1 MLKVLAPAVVE
12 ALNRAGEAGADAV
25 QTGIMTIL
33 KQADPVNAEG
43 GRRDESLDPDGMRR
57 PLRPDCTSMTN
68 RGTLRVVR
76 QHLDD
81 AAFRDPAVAAG
92 TDHSGQLVLQ
102 RRKLPD
108 TPLDLGQVTP
118 RDQVDLGARAVRV

>member
-43 GRRDESLDPDGMRR
+43 GGVMKALIRTECGDP
-57 PLRPDCTSMTN
+57 C
-68 RGTLRVVR
+68 
-76 QHLDD
+76 
-81 AAFRDPAVAAG
+81 
-92 TDHSGQLVLQ
+92 VLIAPQ
-102 RRKLPD
+102 
-108 TPLDLGQVTP
+108 
-118 RDQVDLGARAVRV
+118 